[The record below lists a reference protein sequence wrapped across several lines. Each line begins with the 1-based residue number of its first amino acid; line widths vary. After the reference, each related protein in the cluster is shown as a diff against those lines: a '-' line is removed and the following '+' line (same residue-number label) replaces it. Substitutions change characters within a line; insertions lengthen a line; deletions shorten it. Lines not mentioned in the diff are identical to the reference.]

1 MAWNEPGGNGNNND
15 PWGGGDKNRGGN
27 GGGGDQ
33 GPPDLDE
40 ALRKLQDRLNS
51 IFGGS
56 GKKPNSGGFGGDGGG
71 SGSGSSSGSG
81 FFLILIVI
89 AAVLWAGMGMYT
101 VDQQER
107 GVVLR
112 LGKYAETVGPGLRW
126 NPPLID
132 EVQKVNVTQVRTR
145 THRALMLT
153 KDENIVDVDMAVQYV
168 IADPK
173 AFQLSVRDP
182 EASLSHAAESALR
195 HVVGSTDMH
204 SILTQGR
211 EALSV
216 QVQERLQGY
225 MDDYSTGLQISKV
238 NVKEAKAPSQVQD
251 AFNDVIRARED
262 EVRVKNE
269 AEAYSNGIIPEARGQ
284 AQRML
289 EEANAYREEVIAKA
303 DGESQRFS
311 ALLAEYEKA
320 PEVTRERL
328 YLDTMEQVLG
338 NSPKVLV
345 DVEGGNN
352 MMYLPLDK
360 LSQGTSAA
368 AMPRVDVN
376 GPVRL
381 DNQSLREVTDQV
393 IDQLRQRQLNTRREG
408 R

>member
-1 MAWNEPGGNGNNND
+1 MAWNEPGGNGNNQD
-15 PWGGGDKNRGGN
+15 PWGGGNNNDNRGGK
-27 GGGGDQ
+27 GGGDQ

-40 ALRKLQDRLNS
+40 ALRKLQDKLNG

-56 GKKPNSGGFGGDGGG
+56 DKKRGGFGGDGGG
-71 SGSGSSSGSG
+71 SGTSSGAG
-81 FFLILIVI
+81 LLWVVVLV
-89 AAVLWAGMGMYT
+89 AVLVWAGMGFYT
-101 VDQQER
+101 VDQQEE

-112 LGKYAETVGPGLRW
+112 LGKYHETVGAGLQW

-132 EVQKVNVTQVRTR
+132 IVVPINKTRLRTR
-145 THRALMLT
+145 DNRSLMLT
-153 KDENIVDVDMAVQYV
+153 KDENIVDVEMTVQYV
-168 IADPK
+168 ISNTK
-173 AFQLSVRDP
+173 SFVLNVRDP

-216 QVQERLQGY
+216 QVQDRLQRY
-225 MDDYSTGLQISKV
+225 MDEYSTGLLISKV
-238 NVKEAKAPSQVQD
+238 NITEAKAPNQVQD
-251 AFNDVIRARED
+251 AFDDVIKARED
-262 EVRVKNE
+262 EQRVKNE
-269 AEAYSNGIIPEARGQ
+269 AETYANGIIPEARGL

-289 EEANAYREEVIAKA
+289 EEASAYREQVVARSEGDAH
-303 DGESQRFS
+303 RFI

-328 YLDTMEQVLG
+328 YLDTMEEVLSQ
-338 NSPKVLV
+338 NPKVLV

-352 MMYLPLDK
+352 MMYLPLDR
-360 LSQGTSAA
+360 LMQNRPVTG
-368 AMPRVDVN
+368 DVN

-381 DNQSLREVTDQV
+381 DNQSLRDVTDQV
-393 IDQLRQRQLNTRREG
+393 VDQLRQRQSTRREG

>member
-1 MAWNEPGGNGNNND
+1 MAWNEPGDNGNNND
-15 PWGGGDKNRGGN
+15 PWGGGDKNRGGKRDDN
-27 GGGGDQ
+27 Q

-40 ALRKLQDRLNS
+40 ALRKLQDKMNA

-56 GKKPNSGGFGGDGGG
+56 GKKSSGNNGGTGN
-71 SGSGSSSGSG
+71 SGSGLGFLLVPVIIGS
-81 FFLILIVI
+81 L
-89 AAVLWAGMGMYT
+89 LWAGMGFYT

-112 LGKYAETVGPGLRW
+112 LGKYSETVGPGLQW

-132 EVQKVNVTQVRTR
+132 EVMTVNVTQVRTR

-168 IADPK
+168 IADPRD
-173 AFQLSVRDP
+173 FQLSVRDP
-182 EASLSHAAESALR
+182 EGSLSHASESALR
-195 HVVGSTDMH
+195 HVVGSTEMH

-211 EALSV
+211 ELLSV

-225 MDDYSTGLQISKV
+225 MKDYKTGLQISKV
-238 NVKEAKAPSQVQD
+238 NIKEAKAPSQVQD

-269 AEAYSNGIIPEARGQ
+269 AESYSNGIIPEARGR

-289 EEANAYREEVIAKA
+289 EEANAYREEVVAKA
-303 DGESQRFS
+303 EGESQRFVK
-311 ALLAEYEKA
+311 LLAEYEKA

-328 YLDTMEQVLG
+328 YLDTMEQVLA

-360 LSQGTSAA
+360 LSQSRVT
-368 AMPRVDVN
+368 PRSEVSRQAPMDSE
-376 GPVRL
+376 
-381 DNQSLREVTDQV
+381 SLREVTDQV
-393 IDQLRQRQLNTRREG
+393 IEQIRQRQITTRREG

>member
-15 PWGGGDKNRGGN
+15 PWGGGGNNRGGKN
-27 GGGGDQ
+27 GGGDQ
-33 GPPDLDE
+33 GPPDLDD
-40 ALRKLQDRLNS
+40 ALRKLQDKLNG

-56 GKKPNSGGFGGDGGG
+56 GKKPNSGGFGGGGGG
-71 SGSGSSSGSG
+71 SAAASGPG
-81 FFLILIVI
+81 FFWVAILI
-89 AAVLWAGMGMYT
+89 AALFWAGMGFYT

-112 LGKYAETVGPGLRW
+112 LGKYAETVGPGLQW

-132 EVQKVNVTQVRTR
+132 EVMRVNVTQVRTR

-168 IADPK
+168 ISDPK
-173 AFQLSVRDP
+173 QFQLRVRDP
-182 EASLSHAAESALR
+182 EASLSHASESALR

-211 EALSV
+211 ELLSV
-216 QVQERLQGY
+216 QVQQRLQGY
-225 MDDYSTGLQISKV
+225 MTEYGTGLQISKV

-269 AEAYSNGIIPEARGQ
+269 AEAYSNGIIPEARGL

-303 DGESQRFS
+303 DGESQRFA
-311 ALLAEYEKA
+311 ALLSEYEKA
-320 PEVTRERL
+320 PVVTRERL

-360 LSQGTSAA
+360 LSQATASS
-368 AMPRVDVN
+368 RVDVN
-376 GPVRL
+376 RPVRL
-381 DNQSLREVTDQV
+381 DGQGLREVTDQV
-393 IDQLRQRQLNTRREG
+393 IEQLRQRQLNTRREG

>member
-1 MAWNEPGGNGNNND
+1 MAWNEPGGNGKNND
-15 PWGGGDKNRGGN
+15 PWGGGGNNRGDN
-27 GGGGDQ
+27 GGGDQ

-40 ALRKLQDRLNS
+40 ALRKLQDRLNG

-56 GKKPNSGGFGGDGGG
+56 GKKPNSGGFGGNGGG
-71 SGSGSSSGSG
+71 SGSGSASGSG
-81 FFLILIVI
+81 FFIILAVL
-89 AAVLWAGMGMYT
+89 AALLWAGMGFYT

-107 GVVLR
+107 GVILR
-112 LGKYAETVGPGLRW
+112 LGKYSDTVGPGLRW

-168 IADPK
+168 ITNPK
-173 AFQLSVRDP
+173 DFQLSVRDP
-182 EASLSHAAESALR
+182 EGSLSHAAESALR

-211 EALSV
+211 ELLSV

-225 MDDYSTGLQISKV
+225 MDDYQTGLQISKV

-269 AEAYSNGIIPEARGQ
+269 AEAYANGIIPEARGQ

-303 DGESQRFS
+303 EGESQRFT
-311 ALLAEYEKA
+311 ALLTEYEKA
-320 PEVTRERL
+320 PVVTRERL
-328 YLDTMEQVLG
+328 YLDTMESVLAK
-338 NSPKVLV
+338 SPKVLV

-360 LSQGTSAA
+360 LSQSSSAA
-368 AMPRVDVN
+368 SMPRIDVN
-376 GPVRL
+376 RPVRL
-381 DNQSLREVTDQV
+381 DNESLREVTDQV
-393 IDQLRQRQLNTRREG
+393 INQLRQRQLNTRREG

>member
-15 PWGGGDKNRGGN
+15 PWGGGGNNRGGN
-27 GGGGDQ
+27 GGGDQ

-71 SGSGSSSGSG
+71 SGSGSGSGSG
-81 FFLILIVI
+81 FFIILVVL
-89 AAVLWAGMGMYT
+89 AAIFWAGMGFYT

-168 IADPK
+168 ITDPK
-173 AFQLSVRDP
+173 NFQLSVRDP
-182 EASLSHAAESALR
+182 EGSLSHAAESALR

-211 EALSV
+211 ELLSV

-225 MDDYSTGLQISKV
+225 MDDYNTGLQISKV

-269 AEAYSNGIIPEARGQ
+269 AEAYANGIIPQARGQ

-303 DGESQRFS
+303 EGESQRFE
-311 ALLAEYEKA
+311 ALLSEYEKA
-320 PEVTRERL
+320 PGVTRERL
-328 YLDTMEQVLG
+328 YLDTMEAVLSK
-338 NSPKVLV
+338 SPKVLV

-360 LSQGTSAA
+360 LNQASSMS
-368 AMPRVDVN
+368 MPRVEMN
-376 GPVRL
+376 QPVRL

-393 IDQLRQRQLNTRREG
+393 IDQLRKRQVNNRREG